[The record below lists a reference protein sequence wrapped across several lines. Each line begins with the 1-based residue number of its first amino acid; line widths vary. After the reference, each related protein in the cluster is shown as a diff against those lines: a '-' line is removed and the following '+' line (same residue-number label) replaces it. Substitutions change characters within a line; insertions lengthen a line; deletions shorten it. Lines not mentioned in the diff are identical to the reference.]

1 MARVICITSGKGGVG
16 KTTVTANLGTALALS
31 GSSVCL
37 IDADFGLRNLDIPL
51 GLSNRVRYHISDF
64 LTGQCALHQ
73 VIVKDKRI
81 STLSFISCSNDAVHH
96 DDPQVFGEVVQ
107 QIAQGYD
114 YVLIDSPAGIEN
126 GFWNAALAAD
136 EAIVVTTPHRTSL
149 QDADRVIGLLED
161 MIPAPPQLIIN
172 MADGQEARSA
182 TVKMQDMID
191 ILNIGVIGVI
201 HADVEI
207 IRSVH
212 KGIPIALNPEFECG
226 LRFRHIA
233 HNVAK
238 NQQEPFIS
246 LKSKKHRS
254 IFSLPQRRRSG
265 RAVDIVDS
273 GI

>member
-51 GLSNRVRYHISDF
+51 GLSNRVIYHISDF
-64 LTGQCALHQ
+64 LTDRCALHQ

-96 DDPQVFGEVVQ
+96 DDPRVFGEAVQ
-107 QIAQGYD
+107 QVARGYD

-149 QDADRVIGLLED
+149 QDADRVIGLLENR
-161 MIPAPPQLIIN
+161 IPTSPQLIIN
-172 MADGQEARSA
+172 MADEQEARSA
-182 TVKMQDMID
+182 TVKMEDIIG

-212 KGIPIALNPEFECG
+212 KGIPIALNPEFESG

-246 LKSKKHRS
+246 LRSKKHRS
-254 IFSLPQRRRSG
+254 IFSIPQRRRWEENSS
-265 RAVDIVDS
+265 V
-273 GI
+273 

>member
-16 KTTVTANLGTALALS
+16 KTTITANLGTALALS
-31 GSSVCL
+31 GNRVCL

-51 GLSNRVRYHISDF
+51 GLSNRVIYHISDF
-64 LTGQCALHQ
+64 LTDCCALHQ

-81 STLSFISCSNDAVHH
+81 STLAFISCSNDAVHH
-96 DDPQVFGEVVQ
+96 DDPQIFREVVQ
-107 QIAQGYD
+107 QVARGYD

-161 MIPAPPQLIIN
+161 RIPAPPQLIIN
-172 MADGQEARSA
+172 MADEQESSA
-182 TVKMQDMID
+182 TVKMEDIIG

-212 KGIPIALNPEFECG
+212 KGIPIALNPEFESG

-254 IFSLPQRRRSG
+254 IFSLSQRLRWGENS
-265 RAVDIVDS
+265 S
-273 GI
+273 L

>member
-31 GSSVCL
+31 GNRVCL

-51 GLSNRVRYHISDF
+51 GLSNRVNYHISDF
-64 LTGQCALHQ
+64 LTGRCALHQ

-81 STLSFISCSNDAVHH
+81 STLFFISCSNDVMHH
-96 DDPQVFGEVVQ
+96 DDPQVFREVVQ
-107 QIAQGYD
+107 QIAQDYD
-114 YVLIDSPAGIEN
+114 YVLIDSAAGIEN
-126 GFWNAALAAD
+126 GFWNTALAAD

-149 QDADRVIGLLED
+149 QDADRVIGLLEN
-161 MIPAPPQLIIN
+161 IFQAPPQLIIN

-182 TVKMQDMID
+182 TVKMEDIID

-201 HADVEI
+201 HSDVEV

-212 KGIPIALNPEFECG
+212 KGIPIALDPEFESG
-226 LRFRHIA
+226 QRFRHIA

-238 NQQEPFIS
+238 NQQKTFIS
-246 LKSKKHRS
+246 LNSKKHRS
-254 IFSLPQRRRSG
+254 VFCFLKDCSGG
-265 RAVDIVDS
+265 RAVDIFDS

>member
-31 GSSVCL
+31 GNRVCL

-51 GLSNRVRYHISDF
+51 GLSNRVNYHISDF
-64 LTGQCALHQ
+64 LTGRCALHQ

-81 STLSFISCSNDAVHH
+81 STLFFISCSNDVMHH
-96 DDPQVFGEVVQ
+96 DDPQVFRKVVQ

-126 GFWNAALAAD
+126 GFWNTSLAAD

-161 MIPAPPQLIIN
+161 RIPAPPQLIIN
-172 MADGQEARSA
+172 MADGQETPST
-182 TVKMQDMID
+182 TVKMEDIID

-201 HADVEI
+201 YSDVEV

-212 KGIPIALNPEFECG
+212 KGIPIALDPELENG

-254 IFSLPQRRRSG
+254 IFSLSQRLRWGES
-265 RAVDIVDS
+265 S
-273 GI
+273 SM